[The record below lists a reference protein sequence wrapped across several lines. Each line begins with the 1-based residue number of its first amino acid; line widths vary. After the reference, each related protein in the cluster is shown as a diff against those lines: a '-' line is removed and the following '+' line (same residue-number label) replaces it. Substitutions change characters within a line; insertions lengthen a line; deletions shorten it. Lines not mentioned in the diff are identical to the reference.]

1 MRSRR
6 PLRSSPMAS
15 CASRIASK
23 MRWFSRCWAKRK
35 LSDGFGS
42 PPRSTWSSSFVQSPT
57 HMSAPFESSASG
69 MERCAVCGGSTFGFK
84 EVLWPELPSAWELTS
99 EAVRYIDLQQGL
111 HCLSCGN
118 NLRMIALAAALL
130 HTAGFSGTLAEF
142 CESSPSLRILEI
154 NTAGFL
160 TPFFRRLPGHRL
172 VEYPQFD
179 MMDLDIDSESFD
191 IVVHSD
197 SLEHVPDPTKG
208 LSECRRVLLDRGRC
222 IFTVP
227 GIVGRLA
234 RSRAA
239 MPPSHHGQ
247 ATTAT
252 AHQLWRA
259 QFVAVTRHYQ

>member
-1 MRSRR
+1 M
-6 PLRSSPMAS
+6 
-15 CASRIASK
+15 
-23 MRWFSRCWAKRK
+23 
-35 LSDGFGS
+35 
-42 PPRSTWSSSFVQSPT
+42 
-57 HMSAPFESSASG
+57 
-69 MERCAVCGGSTFGFK
+69 CGGSTFGFK
-84 EVLWPELPSAWELTS
+84 EVLWPELTSAWELTS
-99 EAVRYIDLQQGL
+99 EEVRYINRQQGL

-208 LSECRRVLLDRGRC
+208 LSECRRVLRDGGRC

-227 GIVGRLA
+227 VIVGRMS
-234 RSRAA
+234 RSRAG
-239 MPPSHHGQ
+239 MPPIHHGQ

-252 AHQLWRA
+252 ADQLVRTEFGADTWQYVLLAGFSSCEIAA
-259 QFVAVTRHYQ
+259 QEFPAAITFVAVK